1 MGARIYNL
9 QKKRER
15 KMRLEWALRDITK
28 YPRPFVTVN
37 TRHTIGRKNQVPKI
51 IRKTVIC
58 RFNMDTKKQVDSRC
72 GVKFGVLDLTLGENH
87 PFTVVCRYEHDAAY
101 EAMLKGFPGR
111 DAKEVDKAAFT
122 AWWGIAKNKKGFEG
136 LKLKA
141 QALAFYPII
150 RLYSLF
156 RWKGK

>member
-1 MGARIYNL
+1 MD
-9 QKKRER
+9 KK
-15 KMRLEWALRDITK
+15 
-28 YPRPFVTVN
+28 
-37 TRHTIGRKNQVPKI
+37 
-51 IRKTVIC
+51 
-58 RFNMDTKKQVDSRC
+58 KKVDSRC

-101 EAMLKGFPGR
+101 EAMLKGFPVR

-156 RWKGK
+156 RWRD